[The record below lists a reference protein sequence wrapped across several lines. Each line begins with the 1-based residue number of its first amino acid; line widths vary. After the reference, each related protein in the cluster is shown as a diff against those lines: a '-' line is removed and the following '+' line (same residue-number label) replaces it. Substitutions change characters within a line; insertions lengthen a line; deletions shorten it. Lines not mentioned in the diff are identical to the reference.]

1 MLTSKQQ
8 KFKDTYLE
16 SLVECMKK
24 NPSDYMYGI
33 EEAITVC
40 DKMFAALM
48 RHTANK
54 DGKAIKLTCKK
65 LDIPYTYKGINE
77 YLGLI

>member
-16 SLVECMKK
+16 SLVECMTKY
-24 NPSDYMYGI
+24 PSDYMYGI